1 MPCSVIPEFSS
12 RRRAWLSLTL
22 AAGLAALIP
31 AWARSG
37 VGKIAPG
44 ARITADFDPVAAI
57 WLGYDAGHAAFTA
70 DLATTLWPHVPIRML
85 VRDDQAESQAREIL
99 RSRALDADK
108 VRFVH
113 DARAPFFVRDAV
125 VFGVDGARQPF
136 VVDFRWTYYGWSN
149 WCRRTFRGRQP
160 RPESCD
166 RANGLDTGSLDR
178 RLGDALAL
186 ATFQSA
192 LAIEGGG
199 VEVNGQGLLIANTEL
214 WSSRNRG
221 MGSAAMEREMLR
233 LPGMRKVIWLP
244 KGLAHDTL
252 HRGTITGAYV
262 GWGTGGHTDEFVR
275 FADARTVLLA
285 WVDEAEAAAH
295 PVARINDARMRANYE
310 ILARSS
316 DAEGKPL
323 RVIKVPL
330 PRVIERPV
338 VLSADA
344 DTDYSEQWS
353 AAQFPARE
361 GRREGDTVIQVATSS
376 YLNHV
381 LANGLVLLPDYVAHG
396 TPPARQ
402 QQVQRIYETAFPG
415 RTVRFIDA
423 VNANWV
429 GGGAHCAT
437 LTEPAGTV

>member
-1 MPCSVIPEFSS
+1 MHRTVIPAFS
-12 RRRAWLSLTL
+12 RRRAWLGAAL
-22 AAGLAALIP
+22 AGGLAAFIP
-31 AWARSG
+31 ALARMDP
-37 VGKIAPG
+37 GKIAPG

-57 WLGYDAGHAAFTA
+57 WLGYDAGHSAFTA
-70 DLATTLWPHVPIRML
+70 DLAEALWPHVPIRML
-85 VRDDQAESQAREIL
+85 VRDAQAESHAREIL

-136 VVDFRWTYYGWSN
+136 VVDFRWTYYGWTN
-149 WCRRTFRGRQP
+149 WCRRTFTGSQP
-160 RPESCD
+160 RPESCA
-166 RANGLDTGSLDR
+166 RADGLDTGSLDR
-178 RLGDALAL
+178 RLGDALGL

-199 VEVNGQGLLIANTEL
+199 VEVNGQGLLIANAEL

-221 MGSAAMEREMLR
+221 MGRAAMEREMLR
-233 LPGMRKVIWLP
+233 LPGIRKVIWLP

-275 FADARTVLLA
+275 FADAGTVLLA

-295 PVARINDARMRANYE
+295 PVARINDARMRANHD
-310 ILARSS
+310 ILASSS
-316 DAEGKPL
+316 DALGRPL

-330 PRVIERPV
+330 PRMIERPV

-344 DTDYSEQWS
+344 DTAYSEQWS

-361 GRREGDTVIQVATSS
+361 GRREGATVIQIATSS

-381 LANGLVLLPDYVAHG
+381 LANDLVLLPDYLKQG
-396 TPPARQ
+396 TPPERQ
-402 QQVQRIYETAFPG
+402 QQVRRIYEAAFPG

-423 VNANWV
+423 TQANWV

-437 LTEPAGTV
+437 LSEPAAQA

>member
-1 MPCSVIPEFSS
+1 MRRFVNPAAS
-12 RRRAWLSLTL
+12 RRRAIVGATL
-22 AAGLAALIP
+22 LAGLATFIP
-31 AWARSG
+31 ALARPG

-44 ARITADFDPVAAI
+44 GRITADFDPIAAI

-70 DLATTLWPHVPIRML
+70 DLAEALWPHVPIRML
-85 VRDDQAESQAREIL
+85 VRDAQAESQAREIL

-113 DARAPFFVRDAV
+113 DTRAPFFVRDAV

-149 WCRRTFRGRQP
+149 WCRRTFGGRQP

-166 RANGLDTGSLDR
+166 RADGLDTGSLDR
-178 RLGDALAL
+178 RLGDALGL
-186 ATFQSA
+186 LTFPSA

-199 VEVNGQGLLIANTEL
+199 VEVNGQGLLIANAEL

-221 MGSAAMEREMLR
+221 MGRAAMEQEMLR
-233 LPGMRKVIWLP
+233 LPGIRKVIWLP
-244 KGLAHDTL
+244 SGLAHDTL

-275 FADARTVLLA
+275 FADANTVLLA

-295 PVARINDARMRANYE
+295 PVARINDARMRANYDV
-310 ILARSS
+310 LMGSS
-316 DAEGKPL
+316 DAAGRPL

-330 PRVIERPV
+330 PRLITRPV

-344 DTDYSEQWS
+344 DTAYSEQWS

-381 LANGLVLLPDYVAHG
+381 LANGLVLLPDYLAQG
-396 TPPARQ
+396 TPPERQ
-402 QQVQRIYETAFPG
+402 QQVQRTYEAAFPG
-415 RTVRFIDA
+415 RTVRFIN
-423 VNANWV
+423 VTQANWV

-437 LTEPAGTV
+437 LSEPVAQG